1 MRIFA
6 VILVVVM
13 LLLGGVW
20 TIAFTQFGN
29 DLLKPYIED
38 TIAQKTG
45 QNIKLDKFS
54 LRFSSVD
61 IQASLENSIV
71 AKVSGNTKLF
81 SQWFDLDYHIL
92 ANNLNMQTIKINK
105 EIQLSGK
112 AKGSLGDFDVNGKG
126 NAFGSNLRFL
136 AKIKDQKP
144 LNLEIDAKKLQ
155 IDEILKVVGKPV
167 YATGNIDIIANVK
180 DENGKA
186 NGDMNVK
193 IYSGIMNESL
203 VLKDFNVNLPKKMSF
218 NGDINANMK
227 DQDILAQSS
236 LLTSIANLKT
246 TKTNYNLSSNL
257 LNTDFKIKVPDLSKL
272 EAIAKQPLKGS
283 VDINGDVTLANNQ
296 LSVLNAKLIGLGGN
310 IDATL
315 KDNQL
320 NAIINQIELSNV
332 LALVGKP
339 IALKGVLN
347 GEAKISDLNPKKL
360 KGNLNANIK
369 NGEILS
375 KGMKALS
382 GIDFPSGIV
391 FNQNLEANLA
401 GEEVGFL
408 IKLASNLLSIPS
420 FKGQYN
426 INNSDLSAE
435 YDLMV
440 SDLSKLESIT
450 KQKLSGKVEIK
461 GDVEVKNQQLKALNT
476 NAQILGGTI
485 KANLKDNN
493 LVAKA
498 SKIGIE
504 NIFALIGQN
513 PLAKG
518 ILELDA
524 KFDSNDFKNLNG
536 NLNLSVANG
545 SFVAESMSKMLEK
558 DFPKNVKFTLKA
570 NSNFKDNIAN
580 FDANILSDL
589 LNLNS
594 IKGKFD
600 IGKNILNSK
609 YELNLPDLSKLKF
622 LANKDLRG
630 KIDANGDLI
639 FDKELEFNLNS
650 DILKGKL
657 RADLKSNI
665 FTAKLDK
672 FVIKEL
678 TNMLTYPN
686 FYNGTGDLNAKYDL
700 KTSIGNFNLDII
712 EGRLVKSGLTNAIS
726 FAVQKDITQEV
737 YKDGYVKGNINK
749 NLIDFQAHMKAQKS
763 ELNISKGTM
772 DTITSKLD
780 IPVQMNIE
788 KTDLNVHITGTSQ
801 DPKYNVKSDY
811 IEKKIDKGIGKLI
824 DKNMNEKDANV
835 TKKLLKGLFGR

>member
-1 MRIFA
+1 MRILGV
-6 VILVVVM
+6 VIGIVV

-20 TIAFTQFGN
+20 TLAFTQFGN
-29 DLLKPYIED
+29 DLLRPYIEN
-38 TIAQKTG
+38 IIVEKTG
-45 QNIKLDKFS
+45 QKVKLDKFS

-61 IQASLENSIV
+61 IQASLENSII
-71 AKVSGNTKLF
+71 ARVSGKTKLL
-81 SQWFDLDYHIL
+81 SQWFDLDYNII
-92 ANNLNMQTIKINK
+92 ANNLNVSNIKIDR
-105 EIQLSGK
+105 EIGLSGK
-112 AKGSLGDFDVNGKG
+112 AKGDMSDFDINGKG

-136 AKIKDQKP
+136 AKIKEQKP
-144 LNLEIDAKKLQ
+144 LNLQIDAKKLQ
-155 IDEILKVVGKPV
+155 IDEILKLLNKPIYAVGSV
-167 YATGNIDIIANVK
+167 DIVANVK

-186 NGDMNVK
+186 NGDMNMK
-193 IYSGIMNESL
+193 IYSGVINESL

-218 NGDINANMK
+218 NGDINANIN
-227 DQDILAQSS
+227 DQDIKATSS
-236 LLTSIANLKT
+236 LWTTLATLKT
-246 TKTNYNLSSNL
+246 TKTSYNLSSAA
-257 LNTDFKIKVPDLSKL
+257 LNSDFKLQVPDLSKL
-272 EAIAKQPLKGS
+272 ESIAKQPLKGS
-283 VDINGDVTLANNQ
+283 VDINGDVAIAQNKL
-296 LSVLNAKLIGLGGN
+296 LVLNAKLIGLGGN

-320 NAIINQIELSNV
+320 NAIINHIELSNV
-332 LALVGKP
+332 LALIGKP

-360 KGNLNANIK
+360 KGNLSASIK

-375 KGMKALS
+375 AGMKSLS

-408 IKLASNLLSIPS
+408 MKLASNLLSIPS
-420 FKGQYN
+420 LKGQYN

-435 YDLMV
+435 YNVMV
-440 SDLSKLESIT
+440 SELSKLESIT
-450 KQKLSGKVEIK
+450 KQKLSGKVEID
-461 GDVEVKNQQLKALNT
+461 GNVEVKNQQLAALNT

-485 KANLKDNN
+485 KTSLKNN
-493 LVAKA
+493 TLIAKA

-524 KFDSNDFKNLNG
+524 KFEPFDVKNLNG
-536 NLNLSVANG
+536 NLSLNVANG
-545 SFVAESMSKMLEK
+545 GFMAENMSKILEK
-558 DFPKNVKFTLKA
+558 DFPKDVKFSLKA
-570 NSNFKDNIAN
+570 NSDIKSNIAN
-580 FDANILSDL
+580 FDANFLSDL

-600 IGKNILNSK
+600 IEKSVLDSK
-609 YELNLPDLSKLKF
+609 YELGLPDLSKLKF
-622 LANKDLRG
+622 LANRDLKG
-630 KIDANGDLI
+630 KIDANGDLK
-639 FDKELEFNLNS
+639 FNKELEFSLNS
-650 DILKGKL
+650 DIFKGKL

-672 FVIKEL
+672 FIIKEL
-678 TNMLTYPN
+678 TQMLTYPN
-686 FYNGTGDLNAKYDL
+686 FYDGTANLNANYNL
-700 KTSIGNFNLDII
+700 KSSIGDFNLDII

-749 NLIDFQAHMKAQKS
+749 NLIDFQANMKAQKS
-763 ELNISKGTM
+763 ELNITKGTF
-772 DTITSKLD
+772 DSLTSKLD

-788 KTDLNVHITGTSQ
+788 KTDLNVHVTGTTQ
-801 DPKYNVKSDY
+801 EPKYDVKSDY
-811 IEKKIDKGIGKLI
+811 LEKKIDKGIGKLI
-824 DKNMNEKDANV
+824 DKNMNEKDANK
-835 TKKLLKGLFGR
+835 TKKLLKGLFGK

>member
-1 MRIFA
+1 MRILGV
-6 VILVVVM
+6 VIGIVV

-20 TIAFTQFGN
+20 TLAFTQFGN
-29 DLLKPYIED
+29 DLLRPYIEN
-38 TIAQKTG
+38 IVVEKTG
-45 QNIKLDKFS
+45 QKVKLDKFS

-61 IQASLENSIV
+61 IQASLENSII
-71 AKVSGNTKLF
+71 ARVSGKTKLL
-81 SQWFDLDYHIL
+81 SQWFDLDYNII
-92 ANNLNMQTIKINK
+92 ANNLNVSNIKIDR
-105 EIQLSGK
+105 EIGLSGK
-112 AKGSLGDFDVNGKG
+112 AKGDMSDFDINGKG

-136 AKIKDQKP
+136 AKIKEQKP
-144 LNLEIDAKKLQ
+144 LNLQIDAKKLQ
-155 IDEILKVVGKPV
+155 IDEILKLLNKPIYAVGSV
-167 YATGNIDIIANVK
+167 DIVANVK

-186 NGDMNVK
+186 NGDMNMK
-193 IYSGIMNESL
+193 IYSGVINESL

-218 NGDINANMK
+218 NGDINANIN
-227 DQDILAQSS
+227 DQDIKATSS
-236 LLTSIANLKT
+236 LWTTLATLKT
-246 TKTNYNLSSNL
+246 TKTSYNLSSAA
-257 LNTDFKIKVPDLSKL
+257 LNSDFKLQVPDLSKL
-272 EAIAKQPLKGS
+272 ESIAKQPLKGS
-283 VDINGDVTLANNQ
+283 VDINGDVAIAQNKL
-296 LSVLNAKLIGLGGN
+296 LVLNAKLIGLGGN

-320 NAIINQIELSNV
+320 NAIINHIELSNV
-332 LALVGKP
+332 LALIGKP

-360 KGNLNANIK
+360 KGNLSASIK

-375 KGMKALS
+375 AGMKSLS

-408 IKLASNLLSIPS
+408 MKLASNLLSIPS
-420 FKGQYN
+420 LKGQYN

-435 YDLMV
+435 YNVMV
-440 SDLSKLESIT
+440 SELSKLESIT
-450 KQKLSGKVEIK
+450 KQKLSGKVEID
-461 GDVEVKNQQLKALNT
+461 GNVEVKNQQLAALNT

-485 KANLKDNN
+485 KTSLKNN
-493 LVAKA
+493 TLIAKA

-524 KFDSNDFKNLNG
+524 KFEPFDVKNLNG
-536 NLNLSVANG
+536 NLSLNVANG
-545 SFVAESMSKMLEK
+545 GFMAENMSKILEK
-558 DFPKNVKFTLKA
+558 DFPKDVKFSLKA
-570 NSNFKDNIAN
+570 NSDIKSNIAN
-580 FDANILSDL
+580 FDANFLSDL

-600 IGKNILNSK
+600 IEKSALDSK
-609 YELNLPDLSKLKF
+609 YELGLPDLSKLKF
-622 LANKDLRG
+622 LANRDLKG
-630 KIDANGDLI
+630 KIDANGDLK
-639 FDKELEFNLNS
+639 FNKELEFSLNS
-650 DILKGKL
+650 DIFKGKL

-672 FVIKEL
+672 FIIKEL
-678 TNMLTYPN
+678 TQMLTYPN
-686 FYNGTGDLNAKYDL
+686 FYDGTANLNANYNL
-700 KTSIGNFNLDII
+700 KSSIGDFNLDII

-749 NLIDFQAHMKAQKS
+749 NLIDFQANMKAQKS
-763 ELNISKGTM
+763 ELNITKGTF
-772 DTITSKLD
+772 DSLTSKLD

-788 KTDLNVHITGTSQ
+788 KTDLNVHVTGTTQ
-801 DPKYNVKSDY
+801 EPKYDVKSDY
-811 IEKKIDKGIGKLI
+811 LEKKIDKGIGKLI
-824 DKNMNEKDANV
+824 DKNMNEKDANK
-835 TKKLLKGLFGR
+835 TKKLLKGLFGK